1 MTIKYF
7 QDGYSPWAVAP
18 DGTLLMMMCEKMSE
32 RLKLDSNPWLPCIV
46 TKDMRIELFKFKDL
60 KFLPCIH
67 KDNLNGSNIAQ
78 LNLRVRDEYLNTNNP
93 IRKQLLDWFDSPI
106 RHRLHYESIESVLK
120 FGSGLITTDDDEV
133 RLSGGFDVWDLR
145 MVHFAFRRVPAF
157 LLVEA
162 DI

>member
-1 MTIKYF
+1 MKIKYY

-18 DGTLLMMMCEKMSE
+18 DGQLLMMMSEKMSE

-46 TKDMRIELFKFKDL
+46 AKDMRIELFKFKDL

-67 KDNLNGSNIAQ
+67 KDDLSSSSVAS

-106 RHRLHYESIESVLK
+106 RDRFHYESIESALK
-120 FGSGLITTDDDEV
+120 FGSGLVTMDDDEV
-133 RLSGGFDVWDLR
+133 GLSNGVEVYDLR
-145 MVHFAFRRVPAF
+145 MAHFAFRRVPAF

-162 DI
+162 DK